1 MSQPYK
7 IVLIALGVLVTILIA
22 GASYLS
28 TLISPDKLTQ
38 RLIAEVRD
46 ATGRDLAI
54 AGPVSLHFFPTIAVS
69 AEQLSFSNAPW
80 SQQSQMAS
88 LEKVALEISLMPL
101 LSRRIEVSRVELSG
115 LHLHLETNAKGEG
128 NWLMGDAASP
138 SSKTKPLASD
148 SLPASAQ
155 AGSAVDT
162 VDGNLIS
169 IENLQLSNGR
179 IDYQPSGGTASR
191 YQIARVAMQGGGD
204 TVINAELK
212 QDALA
217 VTVKGKM
224 TSIREILQSIGSKAI
239 DVAFDFEVGLNSK
252 PAQLK
257 GTVALDPIKPS
268 QFTLSFKANELD
280 LSALPAFTRTTPPTT
295 AAPAAS
301 PVNAATKALNA
312 VTASNQATT
321 TARTGEQFFS
331 DAPLPL
337 QSLPNGNG
345 SLDMEI
351 AQLVLPSKVVLNK
364 VAVVARL
371 SLQQIDVPQISFL
384 LGSGQFD
391 GSVRISD
398 TQGTPNW
405 VFKGGASG
413 FTLEQLL
420 ASTASKGKV
429 SGGNMHAAFNLT
441 SSGKSP
447 HQIASSLN
455 GQSQITV
462 GSARLAS
469 SFLNQGGDVLV
480 TLFDAIN
487 PMRKKSNETV
497 LECAVVYLP
506 AKGGVVSVADSVGIE
521 TDRLN
526 VVLAGSVNLNSE
538 GINLAIY
545 SKEKSGL
552 RAGVDLANLV
562 RLQGTLVKPQVGV
575 NKEAVVNQALALG
588 LGFLTGGASIIAQ
601 NAEGVMNKPHPCR
614 DAMRSWESIY
624 LRSNTEIKIPAKKAV
639 QKPEMVKPLTTVETS
654 INTTALM
661 TNKKSPMLRALS
673 GGMSKIRMG
682 LTIALAK
689 PNTKAA
695 TISAAASS
703 N

>member
-7 IVLIALGVLVTILIA
+7 IALIALGVLAALLVA

-46 ATGRDLAI
+46 ATGRELTI

-80 SQQSQMAS
+80 SQRSQMAD
-88 LEKVALEISLMPL
+88 LEKVALEINLMPL

-128 NWLMGDAASP
+128 NWQMGDALAS
-138 SSKTKPLASD
+138 SNKTKSSTSD
-148 SLPASAQ
+148 PLPASAQ
-155 AGSAVDT
+155 AGSTVDT
-162 VDGNLIS
+162 ADGNLIS

-179 IDYQPSGGTASR
+179 IDYLPSGSTASR
-191 YQIARVAMQGGGD
+191 YQIARIAMQGGGGD
-204 TVINAELK
+204 TVINTELK

-257 GTVALDPIKPS
+257 GTVALDPVKPS
-268 QFTLSFKANELD
+268 QFALSFKANELD
-280 LSALPAFTRTTPPTT
+280 LSALPAFASTAAPTT
-295 AAPAAS
+295 AGPAAS
-301 PVNAATKALNA
+301 PINAATKALNA
-312 VTASNQATT
+312 VTAPNQAAT

-345 SLDMEI
+345 SLDVEI

-364 VAVVARL
+364 VAAVARL
-371 SLQQIDVPQISFL
+371 SPQQIDVPQIGFL

-391 GSVRISD
+391 GSARISN

-405 VFKGGASG
+405 AFKGGARG

-429 SGGNMHAAFNLT
+429 SGGDMRAAFSLT

-447 HQIASSLN
+447 HQIASNLN

-526 VVLAGSVNLNSE
+526 VVLAGSINLNSE
-538 GINLAIY
+538 RINLAIY
-545 SKEKSGL
+545 PKEKSGL
-552 RAGVDLANLV
+552 SAGVDLANLV

-624 LRSNTEIKIPAKKAV
+624 LRS
-639 QKPEMVKPLTTVETS
+639 
-654 INTTALM
+654 
-661 TNKKSPMLRALS
+661 
-673 GGMSKIRMG
+673 
-682 LTIALAK
+682 
-689 PNTKAA
+689 
-695 TISAAASS
+695 
-703 N
+703 